1 MARIIDHN
9 SWQYRKRWED
19 LARSNRFN
27 GAFFY
32 SKEIIKNII
41 PLVNTD
47 RSWVTVNTYG
57 DCENHSIVFIHNN
70 IHPEN
75 YAWLKDFE
83 DCVLVCGV
91 KTTVRKMNA
100 LLPQHKAIYLP
111 LSIDIDD
118 VKKYQCEKTKY
129 TAFVGRPAK
138 KKYGILPSDIDYI
151 ENLPRTR
158 LLKELAKYK
167 RVYAVGRCAL
177 EAKCLGCEVLPYD
190 RRFPNPDVWVVIDN
204 KEAAKLL
211 QVELNKIDGGKNE
224 S

>member
-9 SWQYRKRWED
+9 NVSYRARWVN
-19 LARSNRFN
+19 ARSNRFN

-32 SKEIIKNII
+32 SKEIVKNII
-41 PLVNTD
+41 PLVKTD

-91 KTTVRKMNA
+91 KSTVKKMNA
-100 LLPQHKAIYLP
+100 LLPQHRAIYLP

-118 VKKYQCEKTKY
+118 VKKYACEKDKDIAY
-129 TAFVGRPAK
+129 VGRPAK
-138 KKYGILPSDIDYI
+138 KQHGRLPSDIECI
-151 ENLPRTR
+151 QNLPRTR
-158 LLKELAKYK
+158 LLRELARYK
-167 RVYAVGRCAL
+167 RVFAVGRCAL
-177 EAKCLGCEVLPYD
+177 EAKCLGCVVLSYD
-190 RRFPNPDVWVVIDN
+190 NRFPNPDIWQVMDN

-211 QVELNKIDGGKNE
+211 QEELNKIDGGKNDG
-224 S
+224 